1 MIMTTQKEINQIR
14 ETVEF
19 LELDLI
25 DGNDWAKSEW
35 DCLREI
41 CFAATDYVIFLED
54 RLADEEAYDEED
66 QYYADL
72 NRGYAI
78 DRR

>member
-1 MIMTTQKEINQIR
+1 MTTQKEINQLW
-14 ETVEF
+14 ETVRH
-19 LELDLI
+19 LEIYIMDRQY
-25 DGNDWAKSEW
+25 WTKSEW
-35 DCLREI
+35 DCLKEI
-41 CFAATDYVIFLED
+41 CSAATDYAQFLED

-72 NRGYAI
+72 NRGYAM

>member
-1 MIMTTQKEINQIR
+1 MTTQKEINLLW
-14 ETVEF
+14 ETVRH
-19 LELDLI
+19 LEIYIMDRQY
-25 DGNDWAKSEW
+25 WTKSEW

-41 CFAATDYVIFLED
+41 CFAATDYVNFLED

-72 NRGYAI
+72 NRGYAM